1 MKEVSKIIK
10 EVLGNYTL
18 QGDSTDLS
26 AEVTV
31 IEPEEAGFCY
41 GTLMSVASNNVK
53 IDGNLYDDD
62 RIIRK
67 AYLTYDNYD
76 NNNTSLE
83 SLDEMFDDIYPFVNL
98 FKTKCEKFLRDKVEK
113 EGGSIIIL
121 DDQLI
126 TSIAN
131 RSEVI
136 NKISSVGDNIEF
148 STKNGCIF
156 FASSLSPEELYNVV
170 EQFNNLKI
178 D

>member
-10 EVLGNYTL
+10 EVLDKYTL
-18 QGDSTDLS
+18 QGDSADLS

-31 IEPEEAGFCY
+31 MEPEEAEFCY
-41 GTLMSVASNNVK
+41 GLMSELTSGSVK
-53 IDGNLYDDD
+53 IDGDLDNGY
-62 RIIRK
+62 IIRK
-67 AYLTYDNYD
+67 TYLTYDNYD
-76 NNNTSLE
+76 NDNTSLE
-83 SLDEMFDDIYPFVNL
+83 SLDEMFNDIYPFVNL
-98 FKTKCEKFLRDKVEK
+98 FKTKCEKFLRDKIEK
-113 EGGSIIIL
+113 EGGSINIP

-148 STKNGCIF
+148 STKNGCVF

>member
-1 MKEVSKIIK
+1 MKEVRIIK
-10 EVLGNYTL
+10 EDLEDYIL
-18 QGDSTDLS
+18 QVDDGID

-31 IEPEEAGFCY
+31 LKPDECGFY
-41 GTLMSVASNNVK
+41 NAIMSEVSNRFEIVDDSEDVEVA
-53 IDGNLYDDD
+53 
-62 RIIRK
+62 IRK
-67 AYLTYDNYD
+67 AYLTYGNYD
-76 NNNTSLE
+76 NDNTDLKSLV
-83 SLDEMFDDIYPFVNL
+83 EMFDDIYPFINL
-98 FKTKCEKFLRDKVEK
+98 FKTKCEKFLKDKLEK
-113 EGGSIIIL
+113 EGGSVIIT

-148 STKNGCIF
+148 STKNGYIF
-156 FASSLSPEELYNVV
+156 FASSLSPEELYSVV

>member
-10 EVLGNYTL
+10 EVLGNYTN
-18 QGDSTDLS
+18 STDLS

-41 GTLMSVASNNVK
+41 GTLMSELVSNNVK
-53 IDGNLYDDD
+53 IDGDLYDDD

-76 NNNTSLE
+76 NDNTSLE

-98 FKTKCEKFLRDKVEK
+98 FKTKCEKFLRDKIEK
-113 EGGSIIIL
+113 EGGSITIP

-148 STKNGCIF
+148 STKNGCVF

>member
-1 MKEVSKIIK
+1 MKETVIINNAK
-10 EVLGNYTL
+10 DYIM

-31 IEPEEAGFCY
+31 IEPEEAGFRY
-41 GTLMSVASNNVK
+41 GKLISELISNNVK
-53 IDGNLYDDD
+53 IDGDLYEDDY
-62 RIIRK
+62 IIKK

-76 NNNTSLE
+76 NDNTSIK

-98 FKTKCEKFLRDKVEK
+98 FKTKCEKFLRDKIEK
-113 EGGSIIIL
+113 EGGSVNIP

-148 STKNGCIF
+148 STKNGCVF
-156 FASSLSPEELYNVV
+156 FASSLSPEELYNVI

>member
-10 EVLGNYTL
+10 EVLNNYTL

-41 GTLMSVASNNVK
+41 GTFMSGMISNNIK
-53 IDGNLYDDD
+53 IDGDYED
-62 RIIRK
+62 RFIRK
-67 AYLTYDNYD
+67 TYLTYDNYD
-76 NNNTSLE
+76 NDNTSLE

-98 FKTKCEKFLRDKVEK
+98 FKTKCEKFLRDKIEK
-113 EGGSIIIL
+113 EGGSITIS

-148 STKNGCIF
+148 STKNGCVF

>member
-1 MKEVSKIIK
+1 MSDFSKIIK
-10 EVLGNYTL
+10 EVLNNYTL
-18 QGDSTDLS
+18 QGDSADLS
-26 AEVTV
+26 TEVTV

-41 GTLMSVASNNVK
+41 GTLMSKLVSDNVK
-53 IDGNLYDDD
+53 IDGDFDDD
-62 RIIRK
+62 YIIKK

-76 NNNTSLE
+76 NDNTSLE

-98 FKTKCEKFLRDKVEK
+98 FKTKCEKFLRDKLEK
-113 EGGSIIIL
+113 EGGSITIP

-131 RSEVI
+131 RSEII
-136 NKISSVGDNIEF
+136 NKISSVGNNIEF
-148 STKNGCIF
+148 STKNGCVF

>member
-1 MKEVSKIIK
+1 MKETDIINNA
-10 EVLGNYTL
+10 EDYIM
-18 QGDSTDLS
+18 QSDSTNTDLS
-26 AEVTV
+26 DEITIVGPD
-31 IEPEEAGFCY
+31 EPGFYEAI
-41 GTLMSVASNNVK
+41 MSAISNRVK
-53 IDGNLYDDD
+53 IDNDLTDDC
-62 RIIRK
+62 IIRK
-67 AYLTYDNYD
+67 ASLTYDNYD
-76 NNNTSLE
+76 NDNTDLKSLV
-83 SLDEMFDDIYPFVNL
+83 EMFEDIYPFINL
-98 FKTKCEKFLRDKVEK
+98 FKTKCEKFLRDKIEK
-113 EGGSIIIL
+113 GGGSINIL

>member
-10 EVLGNYTL
+10 EVLDNYTL

-31 IEPEEAGFCY
+31 IKPEEAGFCY
-41 GTLMSVASNNVK
+41 GTLMSELISDNVK
-53 IDGNLYDDD
+53 IDGDLDDSYT
-62 RIIRK
+62 IRK
-67 AYLTYDNYD
+67 AYLNYDNYD
-76 NNNTSLE
+76 NDNTSLE
-83 SLDEMFDDIYPFVNL
+83 SLDEMFNDIYPFVNL
-98 FKTKCEKFLRDKVEK
+98 FKTKCEKFLKDKIEK
-113 EGGSIIIL
+113 EGGSIIIQ

>member
-1 MKEVSKIIK
+1 MSDFSKIIK
-10 EVLGNYTL
+10 EVLNNYTL
-18 QGDSTDLS
+18 QGDSADLS
-26 AEVTV
+26 TEVTV

-41 GTLMSVASNNVK
+41 GTLMSKLVSNNVK
-53 IDGNLYDDD
+53 IDGDFDDGY
-62 RIIRK
+62 IIKK

-76 NNNTSLE
+76 NDNTSLE

-98 FKTKCEKFLRDKVEK
+98 FKTKCEKFLRDKLEK
-113 EGGSIIIL
+113 EGGSITIP

-131 RSEVI
+131 RSEII
-136 NKISSVGDNIEF
+136 NKISSVGNNIEF
-148 STKNGCIF
+148 STKNGCVF

>member
-10 EVLGNYTL
+10 EVLDNYK
-18 QGDSTDLS
+18 GDSTNLS

-41 GTLMSVASNNVK
+41 GTLMSELVSDNVK
-53 IDGNLYDDD
+53 IDGDLDDNY
-62 RIIRK
+62 IIRK
-67 AYLTYDNYD
+67 TYLTYDNYD
-76 NNNTSLE
+76 NDNTSLE

-98 FKTKCEKFLRDKVEK
+98 FKTKCEKFLRDKLEK
-113 EGGSIIIL
+113 KGGSITIP

-148 STKNGCIF
+148 STKNGCVF
-156 FASSLSPEELYNVV
+156 FANSLSPEELYNVV

>member
-10 EVLGNYTL
+10 EVLDNYK
-18 QGDSTDLS
+18 GDSTDLS

-41 GTLMSVASNNVK
+41 GTLMSELASDNVK
-53 IDGNLYDDD
+53 IDSDLDDSY
-62 RIIRK
+62 IIRK

-76 NNNTSLE
+76 NDNTSLE

-98 FKTKCEKFLRDKVEK
+98 FKTKCEKFLRDKLEK
-113 EGGSIIIL
+113 EGGSITIP

>member
-10 EVLGNYTL
+10 EVLDNYK
-18 QGDSTDLS
+18 GDSTDLS

-41 GTLMSVASNNVK
+41 GTLMSELASDNVK
-53 IDGNLYDDD
+53 IDGDLYENGDY
-62 RIIRK
+62 IIRK

-76 NNNTSLE
+76 NDNTSLE

-98 FKTKCEKFLRDKVEK
+98 FKTKCEKFLRDKIEK
-113 EGGSIIIL
+113 EGGSITIP

-131 RSEVI
+131 RSEII

>member
-1 MKEVSKIIK
+1 MKETVIIDNAK
-10 EVLGNYTL
+10 DYII
-18 QGDSTDLS
+18 QGDSTDFS

-41 GTLMSVASNNVK
+41 GTLMSELVSDNVK
-53 IDGNLYDDD
+53 IDSDFDDGY
-62 RIIRK
+62 IIRK
-67 AYLTYDNYD
+67 TYLTYDNYD
-76 NNNTSLE
+76 NDNTDLN
-83 SLDEMFDDIYPFVNL
+83 SLDEMFNDIYPFVNL
-98 FKTKCEKFLRDKVEK
+98 FKTKCEKFLRDKIEK
-113 EGGSIIIL
+113 EGGSITIP

-148 STKNGCIF
+148 STKNGYVF

-170 EQFNNLKI
+170 EQFNNLEL
-178 D
+178 

>member
-10 EVLGNYTL
+10 EVLDNYTL

-41 GTLMSVASNNVK
+41 GTLMSELISDNVK
-53 IDGNLYDDD
+53 IDGDLDDSYT
-62 RIIRK
+62 IRK
-67 AYLTYDNYD
+67 AYLNYDNYD
-76 NNNTSLE
+76 NDNTSLE
-83 SLDEMFDDIYPFVNL
+83 SLDEMFNDIYPFVNL
-98 FKTKCEKFLRDKVEK
+98 FKTKCEKFLKDKIEK
-113 EGGSIIIL
+113 EGGSIIIQ